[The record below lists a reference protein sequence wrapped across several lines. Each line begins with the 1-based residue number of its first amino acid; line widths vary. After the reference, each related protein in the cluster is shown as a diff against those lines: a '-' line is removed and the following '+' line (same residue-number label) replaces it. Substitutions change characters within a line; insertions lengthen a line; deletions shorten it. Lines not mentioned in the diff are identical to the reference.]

1 MTSGGVRLPTTFTAF
16 ADRGPQW
23 AEFVE
28 RAPRTLAA
36 LIDEWRLRPD
46 GEPAHGR
53 FALVVPVLTDD
64 GTAAALKLGYVDEG
78 SEHEALALQHWQGR
92 GSVAL
97 LRAAPRRGAL
107 LLERLE
113 QRDLGEEWDVAACE
127 AVGALYGDLHIAPP
141 PQLRRLSRL
150 CERWA
155 SRLRGLPR
163 STPLPPRLVEQAAHL
178 AAAFATDA
186 ATDARLL
193 HGDLHYGN
201 VLAQGDPHDEGQWLA
216 IDPRPLAGDPHF
228 EPAPLL
234 WHRFDELAG
243 DVRDGLRR
251 RFHAVV
257 DAAELDED
265 RARDW
270 AVLRAVVAGI
280 GGLEGGSIPLTA
292 RQDVWLTTCVAI
304 AKAVQD

>member
-1 MTSGGVRLPTTFTAF
+1 MDGAPT
-16 ADRGPQW
+16 
-23 AEFVE
+23 
-28 RAPRTLAA
+28 
-36 LIDEWRLRPD
+36 
-46 GEPAHGR
+46 HGR
-53 FALVVPVLTDD
+53 FAVVVPVLTDD
-64 GTAAALKLGYVDEG
+64 GTAAALKLGYLDEG

-113 QRDLGEEWDVAACE
+113 ERDLTDEWDVAACE
-127 AVGALYGDLHIAPP
+127 AVGALYADLHIAPP
-141 PQLRRLSRL
+141 AP
-150 CERWA
+150 A
-155 SRLRGLPR
+155 A
-163 STPLPPRLVEQAAHL
+163 TPLPPMRPVGRAPAR
-178 AAAFATDA
+178 AAAVDAPPAAAGRAGRPRRGGVRTDPATDA
-186 ATDARLL
+186 HLL

-257 DAAELDED
+257 DAAGLDED

-270 AVLRAVVAGI
+270 AVLRAVIAGSVAWRAARSRSPPVRI
-280 GGLEGGSIPLTA
+280 CGSPPASPSPRPCRTDALA
-292 RQDVWLTTCVAI
+292 RDAHRRLRG
-304 AKAVQD
+304 